1 MSESKKENKPGF
13 RAVGLDEYVRNQRK
27 MNSKHKFKIKNK
39 QEKLGVY
46 SKTIKGKSVLL
57 FDIPINE
64 IKTESDFISWI
75 TWMIRF
81 PRFTNLDILDFIETV
96 NSVKKFNIKKVLD

>member
-1 MSESKKENKPGF
+1 MSENKKDKTPGF
-13 RAVGLDEYVRNQRK
+13 RAIDLDEYVKNQRE

-57 FDIPINE
+57 FDIPIDE
-64 IKTESDFISWI
+64 IKTEADFVSWI
-75 TWMIRF
+75 TWIIRF